1 MDSPRADRD
10 NQSPQDIPSTPAE
23 LTGNSLT
30 RRGSTQ
36 AIQSYGLMPMLLG
49 VAALVLV
56 VVLLFSRDPAPNEPV
71 EPRGQTQNAPK

>member
-10 NQSPQDIPSTPAE
+10 NQPPQDIPSTPAE
-23 LTGNSLT
+23 LADNALT

-36 AIQSYGLMPMLLG
+36 SIQSYGLMPMLLG

-56 VVLLFSRDPAPNEPV
+56 VLLVFSRDPAPNEPV
-71 EPRGQTQNAPK
+71 EPRSQTQNAPK

>member
-1 MDSPRADRD
+1 MASPRTDRD
-10 NQSPQDIPSTPAE
+10 EQRPEDVPSTPAE
-23 LTGNSLT
+23 VTGNALT

-36 AIQSYGLMPMLLG
+36 SIQSFGLMPMLLG

-56 VVLLFSRDPAPNEPV
+56 VLLVFSRDPAPNEPV